1 MIEIKNLKKQYKK
14 AMLKRIWLNILFYF
28 PFIDVDG
35 VLYKLEL
42 AFYDVQCLKI
52 RMEDI
57 KSGKVNHDDTV
68 TFFPRARVNMDCGKC
83 TAFEECKRLF

>member
-35 VLYKLEL
+35 TEL
-42 AFYDVQCLKI
+42 QFKSKI
-52 RMEDI
+52 VR
-57 KSGKVNHDDTV
+57 GYAAN
-68 TFFPRARVNMDCGKC
+68 F
-83 TAFEECKRLF
+83 L